1 MTVELEQQLA
11 SVPLLAGLEPKVR
24 HRLAEIGKRR
34 TYSADEAI
42 VREGTTGTALYILL
56 TGRAR
61 VEQDG
66 KQLGELSAGDFF
78 GELALIEEHPRSA
91 TVIATDG
98 DRLSPLPRLGVHR
111 TARGASRGCAA
122 DPARADPAP
131 PSQRAPRGLAPRG
144 GAPRRSRGR
153 PEAVVRERDRL
164 ARLVAGREDGGRGS
178 RGAARVRPSLRKGRE
193 ACEGRVL
200 SPGDRARCRDR
211 RAPGGRRRHRVRR
224 PQLDRPLG
232 VRRASHAGAESPH
245 RTSSRRHGR
254 PSTPR
259 RAKPR
264 ARR

>member
-91 TVIATDG
+91 TVTASDARPTASSSRPG
-98 DRLSPLPRLGVHR
+98 SSPRC
-111 TARGASRGCAA
+111 SRSI
-122 DPARADPAP
+122 P
-131 PSQRAPRGLAPRG
+131 
-144 GAPRRSRGR
+144 RSRCR
-153 PEAVVRERDRL
+153 
-164 ARLVAGREDGGRGS
+164 S
-178 RGAARVRPSLRKGRE
+178 C
-193 ACEGRVL
+193 AC
-200 SPGDRARCRDR
+200 
-211 RAPGGRRRHRVRR
+211 
-224 PQLDRPLG
+224 
-232 VRRASHAGAESPH
+232 
-245 RTSSRRHGR
+245 
-254 PSTPR
+254 
-259 RAKPR
+259 
-264 ARR
+264 